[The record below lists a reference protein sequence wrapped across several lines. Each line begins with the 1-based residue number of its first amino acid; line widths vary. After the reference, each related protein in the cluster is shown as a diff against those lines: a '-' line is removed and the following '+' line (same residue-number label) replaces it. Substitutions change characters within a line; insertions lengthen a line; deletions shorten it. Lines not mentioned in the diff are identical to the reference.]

1 MNRPFEAQGGLFRD
15 EAIMLLRR
23 FYVQENERGVCFFFF
38 FFLQRLPPLP
48 PFVFRERCCVSP
60 DGLELLA
67 NYLHLLVY
75 MRLAP
80 EPRPKKNRELVTD
93 ILPLT
98 KDSLD
103 TV

>member
-1 MNRPFEAQGGLFRD
+1 M
-15 EAIMLLRR
+15 
-23 FYVQENERGVCFFFF
+23 
-38 FFLQRLPPLP
+38 
-48 PFVFRERCCVSP
+48 SP
-60 DGLELLA
+60 DGMDLLA
-67 NYLHLLVY
+67 NYLHLLLVY
-75 MRLAP
+75 MKLAP